1 MDIAELESVKQNLDV
16 NVPSPSLWE
25 DVFDDSPV
33 PSTSSRPS
41 VAQHAIGRK
50 RRYRAIFRSPA
61 HRHKSSNKT
70 YTTRPTSAYNPN
82 HVLHYPL
89 EVFIHAMLF
98 LRYPFSALLAFW
110 MLSFIVT
117 RFMTTIHTSLC
128 QVPGLFKL
136 LPCETREPSMPL
148 WADYPKL
155 MDVQSASFE
164 QLLEESLGGSEL
176 SLEVKKAEIATS
188 DLITLVKFSDL
199 KNRDVMARMLQEF
212 VLDAK
217 QAGRSLQ
224 RLSSKIGGA
233 VDR

>member
-1 MDIAELESVKQNLDV
+1 MDIAVLESVKQDLDV
-16 NVPSPSLWE
+16 NAPSSSLWE
-25 DVFDDSPV
+25 DVFDGSSV
-33 PSTSSRPS
+33 SSTSSQPS

-50 RRYRAIFRSPA
+50 RRYRAIFRSSP
-61 HRHKSSNKT
+61 HRYKSSVKS
-70 YTTRPTSAYNPN
+70 YTTKPTSAYSPN
-82 HVLHYPL
+82 YFLHYPL
-89 EVFIHAMLF
+89 EVFIHAMSF

-110 MLSFIVT
+110 ILSFIVT
-117 RFMTTIHTSLC
+117 RFMTNIHASLC
-128 QVPGLFKL
+128 QVPGLFNL
-136 LPCETREPSMPL
+136 LPCEARKPSMPL

-164 QLLEESLGGSEL
+164 QLLEESVGGSEL

-188 DLITLVKFSDL
+188 DLITLVKFSDQ
-199 KNRDVMARMLQEF
+199 KSRDMMARMLEEF
-212 VLDAK
+212 ILDAK